1 VQLLAENGKPSTK
14 GSQNRRWLRFSKKDL
29 GWFAFT
35 YVIGFLIFRFDIRR
49 HGLSFQP
56 PETTRTAAI
65 AGLVIAVL
73 CTLYQKLRYRE

>member
-1 VQLLAENGKPSTK
+1 
-14 GSQNRRWLRFSKKDL
+14 L

-49 HGLSFQP
+49 HGLSFQH

-73 CTLYQKLRYRE
+73 RTLYQKLRYRE